1 MRVSFNC
8 SSQTEKMLICSAKEN
23 KNQPNRFTNVQ
34 IKLLWAKNVGIYG
47 ADGGCWCIAWIDLFD
62 DFFSRLHVD
71 AQMQMC
77 NQCATDE
84 NGDP

>member
-1 MRVSFNC
+1 VAGGSDNEMRVSFNF

-23 KNQPNRFTNVQ
+23 KNQPNRFTDVQ

-71 AQMQMC
+71 A
-77 NQCATDE
+77 
-84 NGDP
+84 

>member
-62 DFFSRLHVD
+62 GFFFSSSRRRVD
-71 AQMQMC
+71 ADVQSMR
-77 NQCATDE
+77 D
-84 NGDP
+84 